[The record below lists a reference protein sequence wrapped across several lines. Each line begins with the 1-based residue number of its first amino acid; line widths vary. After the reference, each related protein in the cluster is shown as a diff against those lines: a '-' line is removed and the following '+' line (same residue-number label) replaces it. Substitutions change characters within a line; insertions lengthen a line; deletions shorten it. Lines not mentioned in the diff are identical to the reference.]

1 MTLEELKAAVKA
13 LDPETRK
20 AFLLEALPELAGE
33 AMQDRMFLLQ
43 LFPVLLNLLQENGID
58 LQQFLQL
65 AGLFGSGAVAGT
77 KEG

>member
-58 LQQFLQL
+58 LQQLLQL
-65 AGLFGSGAVAGT
+65 AGLFGSSAVSGT
-77 KEG
+77 EEG